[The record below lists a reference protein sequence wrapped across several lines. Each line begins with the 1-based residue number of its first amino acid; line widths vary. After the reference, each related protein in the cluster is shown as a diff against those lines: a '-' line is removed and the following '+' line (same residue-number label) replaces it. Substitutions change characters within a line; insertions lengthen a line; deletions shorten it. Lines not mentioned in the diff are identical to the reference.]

1 MQKKLFSELGLSPEI
16 LKAVAKMGFEE
27 ASPIQSETIPILLS
41 GKDVVGQSQ
50 TGSGKTAAFAIP
62 AIERVDPSLHAP
74 QALILCPTRELAVQ
88 VAEEVAKLAFFKRGV
103 RELPIY
109 GGQSYDR
116 QLRGLKMGAQIII
129 GTPGRIMDHLD
140 RGTLKLDR
148 LAMAILDEA
157 DRMLDMGFS
166 EDIEKILSQAPP
178 ERQTVLFSATL
189 PQGIQRLIKRHT
201 REPVNI
207 RIESQEMSVPAIEQS
222 YYEVDRR
229 SKLEVLCR
237 LIDLQDIKL
246 AIIFCGTKMMVDEL
260 AEHLV
265 ARGYSADKLHGD
277 MTQVMRERVM
287 AKFRKR
293 GFEFLVA
300 TDVAARGLDVDDIEV
315 VFNYD
320 LPQDAE
326 DYVHR
331 IGRTGRAGRAGRA
344 ITFVAGREIW
354 KMQQI
359 IRFTK
364 SRVQRGKVPSIE
376 EVEEKR
382 TSQFVETLRETL
394 EKAEYKRQDAMLDQL
409 LDQGY
414 SPTDIASALMH
425 LLGVEKPRDGQ
436 PVIEEKPHRA
446 DAREYPQRDARPSPP
461 REAREYPKYEPAPHR
476 SAPPAPQPRKAAP
489 PDSSHPSHSSH
500 PSPIP
505 PPAQQPAASPVASH
519 EPGMVRISFNIG
531 HDHQITPGDIVG
543 VIAGVTRQPKEIVG
557 RIEILDRKALVDVS
571 DDSANLV
578 MKKLNGIKFK
588 GRKLAVTVAR

>member
-27 ASPIQSETIPILLS
+27 ASPIQSETIPILMS

-62 AIERVDPSLHAP
+62 AIERVDPAVHAP

-129 GTPGRIMDHLD
+129 GTPGRVMDHLE

-148 LAMAILDEA
+148 LSMAILDEA

-364 SRVQRGKVPSIE
+364 SRVQRGKVPSME
-376 EVEEKR
+376 EVEQKR

-425 LLGVEKPRDGQ
+425 LLGVEKTRETQ
-436 PVIEEKPHRA
+436 PVIEEKPHRG
-446 DAREYPQRDARPSPP
+446 DSREYPQRDTRSYPP
-461 REAREYPKYEPAPHR
+461 REAREYPKYEPASR
-476 SAPPAPQPRKAAP
+476 KSAPPAPQLKKSAP
-489 PDSSHPSHSSH
+489 PDTSHASHSS
-500 PSPIP
+500 PAPAP
-505 PPAQQPAASPVASH
+505 PKPRVDPPAASH
-519 EPGMVRISFNIG
+519 EPGMVRLSFNIG
-531 HDHQITPGDIVG
+531 QDHQIAPGDIVG

-557 RIEILDRKALVDVS
+557 RIEILERKALVDVS

>member
-62 AIERVDPSLHAP
+62 AIERVDPTMHAP

-129 GTPGRIMDHLD
+129 GTPGRVMDHLE

-178 ERQTVLFSATL
+178 ERQTILFSATL

-207 RIESQEMSVPAIEQS
+207 RIESQEMSVPAIEQF

-237 LIDLQDIKL
+237 LIDLQDVKL

-364 SRVQRGKVPSIE
+364 SRVQRGKVPSME
-376 EVEEKR
+376 EVEQKR
-382 TSQFVETLRETL
+382 ASQFVETLRETL

-414 SPTDIASALMH
+414 SPTDIASALLH
-425 LLGVEKPRDGQ
+425 LLGVEKPRDSQ

-446 DAREYPQRDARPSPP
+446 DAREYPQRDTRSSPP
-461 REAREYPKYEPAPHR
+461 REPREYPKYEPVSRR
-476 SAPPAPQPRKAAP
+476 SAPPAAQPKKSAP
-489 PDSSHPSHSSH
+489 PDTSPPSHSSH
-500 PSPIP
+500 PSPAP
-505 PPAQQPAASPVASH
+505 VPAKPHAAPPAASH

-557 RIEILDRKALVDVS
+557 RIEILERKALVDVS